1 MRVLLLFL
9 KVLCIVTVL
18 TLEGIMFFFGC
29 ALTFTEGYFI
39 LGLSMIII
47 SLSAIVTEAIEFAK
61 RM

>member
-18 TLEGIMFFFGC
+18 AFEGLMFFFGC

-39 LGLSMIII
+39 LGFSMIII
-47 SLSAIVTEAIEFAK
+47 SLSAIITEAIEFAK
-61 RM
+61 GM